1 MSSSV
6 VRRQKFRKSTLQPL
20 DRHLAE
26 IAESDGSIYINAGID
41 STWYVYR
48 KVFSF
53 HHFNIDLVVK
63 NVEERYINL
72 PMVSWYHLLQL
83 RQHQKEH

>member
-6 VRRQKFRKSTLQPL
+6 LRRQKRKSPPQPL

-41 STWYVYR
+41 STW
-48 KVFSF
+48 
-53 HHFNIDLVVK
+53 
-63 NVEERYINL
+63 
-72 PMVSWYHLLQL
+72 
-83 RQHQKEH
+83 